1 MCGIAGVFGED
12 ARRYQGTVDEMLHL
26 MRSRG
31 PDAESTSS
39 DEWYILGHNR
49 LAIND
54 LTGEGEQ
61 PFTSSVGSTRCIY
74 NGEIYNHRE
83 LRTSFGIYPRSSC
96 DGAIL
101 PDLLGTRGYAA
112 LGYLR
117 GMFALA
123 WVDLQSR
130 SMTLAT
136 DPFGMKPCY
145 WMRYEGNVMFAS
157 EAGALTRVTDSRK
170 LSSSAIAS
178 FLLTGCV
185 PAQSSPY
192 AAITRM
198 EPGTWTR
205 FEMGGTTTSGRI
217 LPVLGPV
224 LKVSAAALVESFHE
238 SVAAHMLADV
248 PVGLLL
254 SDGVDSTAIAY
265 SAAQTGR
272 TPHCITVDLGGTGR
286 SEAPAAAEVAR
297 ELGTDH
303 TIVRVDPSPD
313 DLDNF
318 FAAMDRPSID
328 GLNTYLACK
337 AVAAQG
343 VRVVLSG
350 AGGDELLGGGYR
362 HHRLGWAAWL
372 SPPPL
377 GRTGA
382 LLRSH
387 TRLADRV
394 PARAVSGLMSV
405 GWPTDGQ
412 SLVAFARTL
421 RHSRAMTERLISL
434 DPDARHANFTVGS
447 IGNGSQRSRMM
458 QAETGQYLMS
468 QLLPD
473 SDSFA
478 MAHSVELRVPF
489 VDVRFASH
497 AWSAGRSLQPK
508 RKFAEAFD
516 RPALVRAAAAEKQG
530 FGVPMDSWMREGPL
544 MRFVQACE
552 HKASAMCDL
561 LGADEVQRTVARWKN
576 GGAHWSTVWCLASAE
591 AWMSNAGAFR

>member
-1 MCGIAGVFGED
+1 MCGIAGVFGEE
-12 ARRYQGTVDEMLHL
+12 ARRYRGRVDEMLHL
-26 MRSRG
+26 MHSRG
-31 PDAESTSS
+31 PDAEQTSS
-39 DEWYILGHNR
+39 GEWYIFGHNR

-54 LTGEGEQ
+54 LTSEGEQ

-83 LRTSFGIYPRSSC
+83 LRTRFGLFPRSSC

-101 PDLLGTRGYAA
+101 PDLLDAQGHVA
-112 LGYLR
+112 LAHLR
-117 GMFALA
+117 GMFAMA
-123 WVDLQSR
+123 WIDLPSR

-145 WMRYEGNVMFAS
+145 WMRHEGNIIFAS
-157 EAGALTRVTDSRK
+157 EAGALARVMDSRE
-170 LSSSAIAS
+170 LSLTAISS

-205 FEMGGTTTSGRI
+205 FELGGSTASGRT
-217 LPVLGPV
+217 LPVLEPAP
-224 LKVSAAALVESFHE
+224 KVGAADLVESFHE

-265 SAAQTGR
+265 SAGR
-272 TPHCITVDLGGTGR
+272 VGRAPHCITVDLGGTGR

-297 ELGTDH
+297 ELGADH
-303 TIVRVDPSPD
+303 TIVHVDPSPD
-313 DLDNF
+313 DLDSF

-343 VRVVLSG
+343 LTVVLSG

-362 HHRLGWAAWL
+362 HHRFGWGAWL

-377 GRTGA
+377 RRSGA
-382 LLRSH
+382 LLRAH
-387 TRLADRV
+387 PRLADRV
-394 PARAVSGLMSV
+394 PAKAISGLMSA

-412 SLVAFARTL
+412 SLIAFARTL
-421 RHSRAMTERLISL
+421 RHSRAMTERLMRL
-434 DPDARHANFTVGS
+434 DPDARHSNLALDS
-447 IGNGSQRSRMM
+447 IGNNSQRSRMLR
-458 QAETGQYLMS
+458 AETGQYLMS

-489 VDVRFASH
+489 VDVRFANH
-497 AWSAGRSLQPK
+497 AWSRVRSRHPK
-508 RKFAEAFD
+508 RDFAQAFNQ
-516 RPALVRAAAAEKQG
+516 PALVRAAAAQKQG
-530 FGVPMDSWMREGPL
+530 FGVPMDRWMREGPL
-544 MRFVQACE
+544 SRFVEASE
-552 HKASAMCDL
+552 HKASVMCDL
-561 LGADEVQRTVARWKN
+561 LGNDEVQRTVARWKN
-576 GGAHWSTVWCLASAE
+576 GDAHWSTVWCLASAE
-591 AWMSNAGAFR
+591 AWISNSGALP